1 MSVRLIAVVLLAS
14 SLFSFQVVAKT
25 THSPSPSPRLTEEE
39 DAVPQAIRR
48 AYYLIQANDLPG
60 AAATIDEATR
70 SPAFANSPAEQRY
83 AATLLAGA
91 IAFDRGE
98 TESAHRWLML
108 ATDFKQAGS
117 TDWHSRLRA
126 AYDLKDYDDS
136 ARCVTQIAKRWP
148 KTLVEI
154 RAQAIFRIGVQL
166 NEERK
171 DDAYRNMLESLFDA
185 EWTGNDADP
194 DGLWADL
201 ARLLLAQDDVR
212 KAKRVASHVH
222 LPLEVVA
229 LRADRRFDRI
239 TQKDPEA
246 FEIARAIDFTL
257 KAAETEVRASPN
269 RLQPLMR
276 LQSRLFQSAQFERVI
291 SIADD
296 VIAKAAA
303 SGGTK
308 IYKDF
313 DDHYAWILDQRAQA
327 LARLGR
333 WDEALKQREKAARRP
348 EGGQMN
354 VSQVINLGELYNTL
368 GRPQDAL
375 DTITEVGAMSPYGRM
390 QLEMVRLDAS
400 LQRNDAQAVANHL
413 AFMREHRTD
422 AIATW
427 QMALVITDD
436 LQGAANL
443 LLERL
448 QREDWRNQALVDI
461 QDYMELPSTPV
472 LSKRRSQ
479 WKALLARPEVR
490 SAIDSVGRIER
501 YEIPGPR
508 S

>member
-1 MSVRLIAVVLLAS
+1 MSVRLAALILLVV
-14 SLFSFQVVAKT
+14 SLSFQAVAKNT
-25 THSPSPSPRLTEEE
+25 ASPSSSPQLAEGE
-39 DAVPQAIRR
+39 DTVRQAIRQ

-60 AAATIDEATR
+60 AATIIDEATR
-70 SPAFANSPAEQRY
+70 SRAFANSPAEQRY
-83 AATLLAGA
+83 AATFLAGI
-91 IAFDRGE
+91 IASDRGE
-98 TESAHRWLML
+98 IETAHRWLVL
-108 ATDFKQAGS
+108 ATEFKQADS
-117 TDWHSRLRA
+117 KDWHRRLRA

-171 DDAYRNMLESLFDA
+171 DDAYRNMLENLFDA
-185 EWTGNDADP
+185 EWTGSDADP

-201 ARLLLAQDDVR
+201 ARLLLARDNVR
-212 KAKRVASHVH
+212 KAKQVASHIHV
-222 LPLEVVA
+222 PLEVVA

-239 TQKDPEA
+239 TRKDPEA
-246 FEIARAIDFTL
+246 FQIARAIDFTL
-257 KAAETEVRASPN
+257 KAAEAEVRASPD

-276 LQSRLFQSAQFERVI
+276 LQSRLLQSAQFDRAI

-303 SGGTK
+303 GDGTK
-308 IYKDF
+308 VYKDF
-313 DDHYAWILDQRAQA
+313 DDYYAWILDQRAEA
-327 LARLGR
+327 LGQLGR

-348 EGGQMN
+348 EHGQMN
-354 VSQVINLGELYNTL
+354 VNQVINLGLFYNKL

-375 DTITEVGAMSPYGRM
+375 DAIAEVGTMSPYGRM
-390 QLEMVRLDAS
+390 QLEMVHLGAS
-400 LQRNDAQAVANHL
+400 LQRNDAQAVASHL

-422 AIATW
+422 AIGTW

-436 LQGAANL
+436 AQGAANL

-448 QREDWRNQALVDI
+448 KREDWRNQALVDI
-461 QDYMELPSTPV
+461 QEYAELPSTPV

-490 SAIDSVGRIER
+490 AAIEKVGRIER
-501 YEIPGPR
+501 YEIPSPIL
-508 S
+508 

>member
-1 MSVRLIAVVLLAS
+1 MSARLAALILLVAS
-14 SLFSFQVVAKT
+14 LSFQAAAKNT
-25 THSPSPSPRLTEEE
+25 ASPSPSPQLAEEE
-39 DAVPQAIRR
+39 ETVRQAIRR

-60 AAATIDEATR
+60 AAAIIDEATR

-83 AATLLAGA
+83 AATFLAGA
-91 IAFDRGE
+91 IASDRGE
-98 TESAHRWLML
+98 TEAAHRWFVL
-108 ATDFKQAGS
+108 ASEFKQADS
-117 TDWHSRLRA
+117 EDWHRRLRA
-126 AYDLKDYDDS
+126 AYELKDYDDS

-154 RAQAIFRIGVQL
+154 RAQAIFQIGLRL

-171 DDAYRNMLESLFDA
+171 DDAYRSMLESLFDA
-185 EWTGNDADP
+185 GWTGNDADP
-194 DGLWADL
+194 DSLWADL
-201 ARLLLAQDDVR
+201 ARLLLARDDVR
-212 KAKRVASHVH
+212 KAKQAASQVH
-222 LPLEVVA
+222 LPLEVVG
-229 LRADRRFDRI
+229 LRADRRFDRV
-239 TQKDPEA
+239 TRKDSEA
-246 FEIARAIDFTL
+246 FEITRAIDFTV
-257 KAAETEVRASPN
+257 KAAEAEVRASPG

-276 LQSRLFQSAQFERVI
+276 LQSRLLQSAQFERAI

-296 VIAKAAA
+296 VIAKAA
-303 SGGTK
+303 GGGGAK
-308 IYKDF
+308 VYEDF
-313 DDHYAWILDQRAQA
+313 DEYYAWILDQRAEA

-348 EGGQMN
+348 EAGQMN

-390 QLEMVRLDAS
+390 QLEMIRLDAS
-400 LQRNDAQAVANHL
+400 LQRNDAQAVVNHL

-422 AIATW
+422 AVATW
-427 QMALVITDD
+427 QTALIITDD

-448 QREDWRNQALVDI
+448 KREDWRNQALVDI
-461 QDYMELPSTPV
+461 QDYMELPATPI
-472 LSKRRSQ
+472 LSKRRAQ

-490 SAIDSVGRIER
+490 SAIESVGRVER

>member
-1 MSVRLIAVVLLAS
+1 MRMIAVILLAATLSFSALAKSTASRS
-14 SLFSFQVVAKT
+14 S
-25 THSPSPSPRLTEEE
+25 SPLLAEEE
-39 DAVPQAIRR
+39 DTVRQAIRR

-60 AAATIDEATR
+60 AAAIIDEATR

-83 AATLLAGA
+83 AATFLAGA
-91 IAFDRGE
+91 IALDRGE
-98 TESAHRWLML
+98 TETAHRWFVL
-108 ATDFKQAGS
+108 ATEFKQS
-117 TDWHSRLRA
+117 DSKDWHSRLRT

-185 EWTGNDADP
+185 GWTGNDADP

-201 ARLLLAQDDVR
+201 ARLLLARDDVR
-212 KAKRVASHVH
+212 KAKQVASHVH

-239 TQKDPEA
+239 TRKDPEA
-246 FEIARAIDFTL
+246 FQIARAIDFTL
-257 KAAETEVRASPN
+257 KATEAAVRTSPD

-276 LQSRLFQSAQFERVI
+276 LQSRLFQSAQFERAI

-303 SGGTK
+303 DGGSK
-308 IYKDF
+308 VYEDF
-313 DDHYAWILDQRAQA
+313 DEYYAWILDQRAEA

-348 EGGQMN
+348 ESGQMN

-390 QLEMVRLDAS
+390 QLEMIRLDAS
-400 LQRNDAQAVANHL
+400 MQRNDAQAVANHL

-448 QREDWRNQALVDI
+448 RREDWRNQALVDI
-461 QDYMELPSTPV
+461 QDYMELPSTPI
-472 LSKRRSQ
+472 LSKRRLQ

-490 SAIDSVGRIER
+490 SAIENVGRVER